1 MRKGNVDELKIAEN
15 ERIEI
20 TLLKKDFSGEIL
32 NKIKLENSLISK
44 CNFIK
49 SSFYGNEY
57 TNCEFVS
64 CDFSK
69 SNMLNVKFINC
80 RFHETK
86 FDDCQLEEIIFD
98 ECKVLNCSFKNTDLS
113 ANVKGLTEK
122 DINIITEENDYS
134 KISEMGFE
142 QVNKNEFVI
151 KSNDEFCELCVVKD
165 EDLGRNDW
173 RTIFFAKDESLL
185 SDTFE
190 IFDEI
195 NLGEISRNIQGLLI
209 DVRKKIN
216 RGGYDDFL
224 SGEDKNKVILGLD
237 DIKLKFKR
245 VYNSED

>member
-1 MRKGNVDELKIAEN
+1 MRKGNIEELRTAEA

-44 CNFIK
+44 CNFVE

-57 TNCEFVS
+57 TNCEFIS

-86 FDDCQLEEIIFD
+86 FDECQLEDIIFD
-98 ECKVLNCSFKNTDLS
+98 DCKVINCSFKNTDLS
-113 ANVKGLTEK
+113 ANVQGLNEK
-122 DINIITEENDYS
+122 DINVITEDTDYS
-134 KISEMGFE
+134 KITEMGFE
-142 QVNKNEFVI
+142 QTDKNEFVI

-165 EDLGRNDW
+165 DELGENDW

-190 IFDEI
+190 IFEEI

-209 DVRKKIN
+209 DVKTKMK

-224 SGEDKNKVILGLD
+224 SDEDKNKVVIGLE
-237 DIKLKFKR
+237 DIKSKFKR